1 MKVHRE
7 TDFRSDSSR
16 TEYDWKN
23 EIVINQQELR
33 MVKMTN
39 KSLTTTS
46 ETVTHLSECLCEY
59 GCITIR

>member
-23 EIVINQQELR
+23 EIVISQQELR

-39 KSLTTTS
+39 KKFLK
-46 ETVTHLSECLCEY
+46 
-59 GCITIR
+59 IK